1 MEILEAEL
9 LVDVDV
15 PGLALDTD
23 GLGLDRVL
31 AVRSELQL
39 DADIAGREERQD
51 KITYWNILEQRNI
64 IGNYNY
70 QYLIISF
77 LCLRYKCISLIYK
90 NICICNIWVGLD
102 FLSK

>member
-1 MEILEAEL
+1 MELLEAEL

-51 KITYWNILEQRNI
+51 KITYWNILEH
-64 IGNYNY
+64 IGTTEHYWKL
-70 QYLIISF
+70 QLSISHH
-77 LCLRYKCISLIYK
+77 
-90 NICICNIWVGLD
+90 
-102 FLSK
+102 

>member
-51 KITYWNILEQRNI
+51 KITYWNILEHIRTTEHYWKLQ
-64 IGNYNY
+64 
-70 QYLIISF
+70 LSISHH
-77 LCLRYKCISLIYK
+77 
-90 NICICNIWVGLD
+90 
-102 FLSK
+102 